1 MHEAQTGALLTA
13 VLLVPALLAPA
24 LPAPAPAGANPLPTT
39 RAGRPGATFDHGY
52 TAYGA
57 ILREHVIG
65 DRIDYAS
72 LRRNRAALDSVVS
85 DFEETPAAGLA
96 NWTDRERMA
105 YWINAYNAFTLQ
117 AVTDHYPITRN
128 LLSPA
133 GWLAPADSIRQI
145 AGFRTRQRWQPGGRP
160 RSLDDILHEELRTGF
175 DEPRIHFAL
184 CCAAAGCP
192 PLRREPYTPVRLE
205 RQLILAARDHLS
217 DAGLRVDTDGETLY
231 VSSVLRRHG
240 ADFVD
245 RYGHLVDAGRSP
257 SERAVRG
264 IVALYGP
271 SDAVRMAGSAG
282 TRIRDLDLDWSLND
296 ASGR

>member
-24 LPAPAPAGANPLPTT
+24 LPAPAPAGAKPLPTT

-184 CCAAAGCP
+184 YCAAAGCP

-205 RQLILAARDHLS
+205 RQLILAARDHLAS
-217 DAGLRVDTDGETLY
+217 ASTRMGRPCTCPASCAAMEPTSSTATDAWSMQAAPRRSVPCGGSSPCTDRPTPCAWPAAPAPAFAT
-231 VSSVLRRHG
+231 STST
-240 ADFVD
+240 
-245 RYGHLVDAGRSP
+245 
-257 SERAVRG
+257 
-264 IVALYGP
+264 GP
-271 SDAVRMAGSAG
+271 
-282 TRIRDLDLDWSLND
+282 
-296 ASGR
+296 